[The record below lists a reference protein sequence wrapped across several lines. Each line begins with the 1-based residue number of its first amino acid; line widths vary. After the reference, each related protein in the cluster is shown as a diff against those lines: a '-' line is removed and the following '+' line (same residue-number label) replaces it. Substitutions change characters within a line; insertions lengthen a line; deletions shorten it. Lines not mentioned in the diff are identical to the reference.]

1 MEIEDHEMVIE
12 TEGERFEQYH
22 LQQNQI
28 QMNKGVEMNSLII
41 RNPIINGR
49 TDTVKDSLN
58 SQGVIASFKSMSNPK
73 QENE

>member
-1 MEIEDHEMVIE
+1 
-12 TEGERFEQYH
+12 
-22 LQQNQI
+22 
-28 QMNKGVEMNSLII
+28 MNKGVEMNSLII